1 MRGLNK
7 GIDGGVGAL
16 GGLLGND
23 AEGGDGDSRCAKDD
37 ELCDTAAIEQ
47 VDGELYQDARGIG
60 RSCASGELGIIL
72 ECQRKGVVRCG
83 TQQAESKEPHAA
95 QNFEHKRGRRE
106 LNLGQAHD
114 DDRDGGGV
122 DGCRRVAFALCE
134 PEQRRISDKA
144 DHAGAEDEALRN
156 HNTLGTGEQ
165 PDINVESK
173 LGGKKDKGK
182 ERKCQKRVDFRLAQ
196 IQGQSFGWTE

>member
-1 MRGLNK
+1 MPPP
-7 GIDGGVGAL
+7 
-16 GGLLGND
+16 
-23 AEGGDGDSRCAKDD
+23 
-37 ELCDTAAIEQ
+37 IEQ
-47 VDGELYQDARGIG
+47 VDGELHQDARSIG
-60 RSCASGELGIIL
+60 RSCAGGELGVIL

-83 TQQAESKEPHAA
+83 TQQAESKERHAA
-95 QNFEHKRGRRE
+95 QNLEHKRGRRE

-122 DGCRRVAFALCE
+122 DGCQRVAFALCE

-165 PDINVESK
+165 PTLMSNRNSAARKTKAKSASAKSALILGLLRFKDSP
-173 LGGKKDKGK
+173 LGG
-182 ERKCQKRVDFRLAQ
+182 RNSRVLDCSVPGTRVTTTK
-196 IQGQSFGWTE
+196 SY